1 MALSLL
7 TFAGTAAAAQ
17 AATPHVARQMGQSG
31 SAHRTMRAALG
42 PYSIFPGSKLRS
54 VQLCRRP
61 NSPQH
66 AGCFATAEPAALR
79 PNGSQ
84 SVWGI
89 TPADLSRLYAYPGP
103 GNQGRLGSGQTVAVV
118 EAGHYAY
125 AEYDLNVYRRYFNLP
140 PCTTEDG
147 CLSKV
152 GAAAAGQSWQLGAPT
167 SVSANPTTPDAIGWA
182 AETDIDMQAIS
193 AVCPNCHIMVA
204 EAASDSIDDLT
215 SAVSAAMAAGAN
227 IVNASFGTP
236 EASYDWKFIP
246 VYENGR
252 VRVVAASGDWGYGVY
267 YPASDTATIAVAG
280 TSLHLSGNQVD
291 ETLWSGSGSG
301 CSQYFSKGA
310 WQPSNAVAGGCLNR
324 KVADVAAVADPNDG
338 VAVFDS
344 TLNGWSGGWTVAGGT
359 SVAAPIIT
367 GMFAL
372 SGHTEVQSG
381 AAPLYEAPA
390 SAFLS
395 VTSGSNGS
403 CWPSYLCTAGSGV
416 YGPAGVGVP
425 QGLGGF

>member
-1 MALSLL
+1 ML
-7 TFAGTAAAAQ
+7 
-17 AATPHVARQMGQSG
+17 MGQSG

-42 PYSIFPGSKLRS
+42 RYSVLPGWNRFSFA
-54 VQLCRRP
+54 LCRRP
-61 NSPQH
+61 DSPRR
-66 AGCFATAEPAALR
+66 AGCFAAVNPAALR
-79 PNGSQ
+79 PKGSQ

-89 TPADLSRLYAYPGP
+89 TPTDLSYLYAYPAP
-103 GNQGRLGSGQTVAVV
+103 GGQGSLGSGQTVAIVV
-118 EAGHYAY
+118 AGHYAF
-125 AEYDLNVYRRYFNLP
+125 AEYDLGVYRQYFNLP
-140 PCTTEDG
+140 ACTTG
-147 CLSKV
+147 NHCLSKV
-152 GAAAAGQSWQLGAPT
+152 GAAASGQAWQTGAPT

-182 AETDIDMQAIS
+182 AETDIDLQEVS
-193 AVCPNCHIMVA
+193 AVCPNCRIMVA

-215 SAVSAAMAAGAN
+215 NAVSAAMAAGAD

-236 EASYDWKFIP
+236 ESSYDWKFIP

-280 TSLHLSGNQVD
+280 TSLHLSGNQVF

-310 WQPSNAVAGGCLNR
+310 WQPSDAIQGGCFNR
-324 KVADVAAVADPNDG
+324 KVADVAAVADPSEG
-338 VAVFDS
+338 VAIFDS
-344 TLNGWSGGWTVAGGT
+344 TLYGSSGGWTVAGGT

-372 SGHTEVQSG
+372 SGQTEVKSG
-381 AAPLYEAPA
+381 AAPLYAAA
-390 SAFLS
+390 STNFLS
-395 VTSGSNGS
+395 VTSGSNGN
-403 CWPSYLCTAGSGV
+403 CWPSYLCNAGSGV
-416 YGPAGVGVP
+416 YGPAGVGIP